1 MGTFSS
7 GLVGNNI
14 ACARS
19 DVYLFGRYFS
29 LPDAFVDGDE
39 LLSHEFIRG
48 DEKVEIILGIGDYED
63 ASFDVY
69 TKDNMKKLFGNW
81 LMNVKYAFP
90 RVFTFEK
97 QLERILQEA
106 SELNDCDKDMDKI
119 RELKRKYM
127 DTFNKLFEYFAE
139 IYYTKKYI
147 QAKHKK
153 DNYDKIVTI
162 SVWLYAILT
171 ICFIIKYT
179 QKEELDKTDSI
190 KYEKNYMDT
199 IGQNTADI
207 A

>member
-39 LLSHEFIRG
+39 LRSHEFIRG

-69 TKDNMKKLFGNW
+69 TKDNMKKLFGNC
-81 LMNVKYAFP
+81 LMNVKYAYP

-127 DTFNKLFEYFAE
+127 DTFDVLGEVVVRD
-139 IYYTKKYI
+139 YYAQVQDKK
-147 QAKHKK
+147 
-153 DNYDKIVTI
+153 
-162 SVWLYAILT
+162 
-171 ICFIIKYT
+171 
-179 QKEELDKTDSI
+179 
-190 KYEKNYMDT
+190 
-199 IGQNTADI
+199 
-207 A
+207 